1 MAIRPYNEHSGL
13 ISLKTDWFDLLAVQA
28 TFRSLLQHHSLKASV
43 LLHSAFCT
51 VQLSQ
56 PYVTTGK
63 TIALT
68 VRTFVGR
75 VMSLLFSTMS
85 RFVIAFLPRS
95 NWLLISWLQ
104 SPSAVILEPQKR
116 NSATTST
123 FSPSICHEVMGL
135 DTMISGL
142 LIFSFKPALLLS
154 KCYWHLG
161 PCSNHVFPL
170 HNRCVFSG
178 ANNNLVICLLSLFVL
193 KRLLSLKYFSLNTSK
208 HIGFPINITY
218 LNKSLL
224 QPSEPFQW
232 GRVTLYACCHLG
244 TSCHDH
250 FWALSLC
257 WNLYSLCTITFYFS
271 GKLF

>member
-1 MAIRPYNEHSGL
+1 MPSWVWLWSHGLQHSRPACPSPTPEVCPSSCPLHWWCHPVISSSDALFSFCPQSFPASETFPMSWLWASDDQNTGALALAIRPYNEHSGL

-43 LLHSAFCT
+43 LWHSAFCT

-85 RFVIAFLPRS
+85 RFVIAFLPSS

-116 NSATTST
+116 NCATTST
-123 FSPSICHEVMGL
+123 FSASICHEVMGL

-154 KCYWHLG
+154 KRYCHLG
-161 PCSNHVFPL
+161 PCSRPRFPL
-170 HNRCVFSG
+170 
-178 ANNNLVICLLSLFVL
+178 A
-193 KRLLSLKYFSLNTSK
+193 
-208 HIGFPINITY
+208 
-218 LNKSLL
+218 
-224 QPSEPFQW
+224 Q
-232 GRVTLYACCHLG
+232 
-244 TSCHDH
+244 
-250 FWALSLC
+250 
-257 WNLYSLCTITFYFS
+257 
-271 GKLF
+271 